1 MVLDDAS
8 DGDEEPEE
16 LFRDSGKSASAGTR
30 ESRKEREERLRKMME
45 DDGTFASLLSVTLL
59 TGIR

>member
-45 DDGTFASLLSVTLL
+45 DDGMLPPCY
-59 TGIR
+59 R